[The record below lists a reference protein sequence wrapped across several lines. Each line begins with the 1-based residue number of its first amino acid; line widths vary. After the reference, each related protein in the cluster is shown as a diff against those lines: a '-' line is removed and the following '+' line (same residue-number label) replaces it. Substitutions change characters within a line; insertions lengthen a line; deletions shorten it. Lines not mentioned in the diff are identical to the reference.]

1 MPKKITRKTPEFLMN
16 LDTST
21 PERFQESADIDMF
34 VLYRTHHTVHF
45 HYRNKKLLWEPGV
58 YDGYD
63 DERILSLVWDSHR
76 DNIFISELVYFE
88 DDGTCWSTTLTAE
101 FASTPMS
108 SYNTSR
114 GEFMPAEWKTP
125 VCKSIKLDDWIVTE
139 KYINY
144 RSTIQSKHE
153 IASLVKALNPYAQ
166 SWLMLN
172 GYDYCKYLMAPYL
185 EILLKA
191 GYVFAKKYLE
201 YGRSWMEEY
210 QDTPRKFDGSN
221 LNKLNHLCKKG
232 TDPKSILNISYVLC
246 KALKDVPNITCWD
259 EFRRLDKK
267 ITDPFTVK
275 RLFDTGGMDEKD
287 VKLTCEILKK
297 EYNGKRIFTA
307 DKLQKYLT
315 RVDTC
320 EAIEM
325 KEALPLIR
333 DYIVCCLNI
342 GKKPIFTGDSLK
354 REHDVT
360 VRMNRTYRNE
370 KCSEGIKYVGSRL
383 KKYEYKEANFLI
395 RPIESYEDLID
406 EGTQQGNCL
415 AAVYPEM
422 IATERRYVFVMR
434 STKEP
439 DKSLATVEVWRQSGG
454 FGLGQHLLSHNREM
468 TNQAQLKFLKRWLK
482 HVEDIFA
489 ASAAA

>member
-1 MPKKITRKTPEFLMN
+1 MPKKITRKMPEFLMN

-21 PERFQESADIDMF
+21 PEKFQESADIDMF
-34 VLYRTHHTVHF
+34 VLCYGHHTVHF

-58 YDGYD
+58 YDGFA
-63 DERILSLVWDSHR
+63 DERILLLIWDSR
-76 DNIFISELVYFE
+76 QDNFISELVYFE
-88 DDGTCWSTTLTAE
+88 DDGTCWNTKLTAE
-101 FASTPMS
+101 FASKPHA
-108 SYNTSR
+108 SYDRSR
-114 GEFMPAEWKTP
+114 GGFLPAEWETP
-125 VCKSIKLDDWIVTE
+125 ACKSIKLNDWIVTE

-144 RSTIQSKHE
+144 DSTIQSKQE
-153 IASLVKALNPYAQ
+153 IASLVKALNPHVQ

-172 GYDYCKYLMAPYL
+172 GYDYCKYLIAPYL
-185 EILLKA
+185 EILVKA
-191 GYVFAKKYLE
+191 GYVFAKQYLE
-201 YGRSWMEEY
+201 YGHTMAAEY
-210 QDTPRKFDGSN
+210 YGIPNQFDSTS
-221 LNKLNHLCKKG
+221 LNELNRLCKKG
-232 TDPKSILNISYVLC
+232 TNPKTILSISSVLA
-246 KALKDVPNITCWD
+246 KALKDNRNITFWD

-267 ITDPFTVK
+267 ITDPFAVK
-275 RLFDTGGMDEKD
+275 SLFDMGMDEKN

-297 EYNGKRIFTA
+297 EYHGKRIFTV

-315 RVDTC
+315 RVNTC

-325 KEALPLIR
+325 NEALPLIR

-360 VRMNRTYRNE
+360 VRMNHTYKNE
-370 KCSEGIKYVGSRL
+370 KCSEGIKYVGSKL

-406 EGTQQGNCL
+406 EGTQQGSCL

-422 IATERRYVFVMR
+422 IATETRYVFVMR

-468 TNQAQLKFLKRWLK
+468 TNPAQLKFLKRWLK
-482 HVEDIFA
+482 HVESLFA
-489 ASAAA
+489 TSAVA

>member
-1 MPKKITRKTPEFLMN
+1 MPKKITRKMPEFLMN

-45 HYRNKKLLWEPGV
+45 HYRNKKLLWEPGG
-58 YDGYD
+58 YDGFA
-63 DERILSLVWDSHR
+63 DERILSLVWDSR
-76 DNIFISELVYFE
+76 QDNFISELIYFE
-88 DDGTCWSTTLTAE
+88 DDGTCWNTKLTAE
-101 FASTPMS
+101 FASKPHS
-108 SYNTSR
+108 SYDHLK
-114 GEFMPAEWKTP
+114 GGFQPAEWKAP
-125 VCKSIKLDDWIVTE
+125 VCKSIKLDDWTVTE

-144 RSTIQSKHE
+144 NSTIQSKQE

-185 EILLKA
+185 ETLVKA

-201 YGRSWMEEY
+201 YGQSWTPEY
-210 QDTPRKFDGSN
+210 YNAPLRFDQAG
-221 LNKLNHLCKKG
+221 LNGLNHLCCKKG
-232 TDPKSILNISYVLC
+232 TDPKSILNMSSVLC
-246 KALKDVPNITCWD
+246 KALKDIRDITYWD

-267 ITDPFTVK
+267 VTDPFAVK
-275 RLFDTGGMDEKD
+275 RLFDIGLDKND

-307 DKLQKYLT
+307 DKLQRYLT

-422 IATERRYVFVMR
+422 IATETRYVFVMR